1 MLTSVLI
8 GINVLGTLVG
18 NLLKQVTQSAFVLF
32 LFATVL
38 FVGLWALNPKPVGRE
53 VAEDS
58 AGSVVG
64 EVVVG
69 TLLV

>member
-8 GINVLGTLVG
+8 GINVLGTLVV
-18 NLLKQVTQSAFVLF
+18 NLLKQVTQSAVVLC
-32 LFATVL
+32 LFAAVL
-38 FVGLWALNPKPVGRE
+38 FVGLWALAPKPVGQQ

-69 TLLV
+69 SFI